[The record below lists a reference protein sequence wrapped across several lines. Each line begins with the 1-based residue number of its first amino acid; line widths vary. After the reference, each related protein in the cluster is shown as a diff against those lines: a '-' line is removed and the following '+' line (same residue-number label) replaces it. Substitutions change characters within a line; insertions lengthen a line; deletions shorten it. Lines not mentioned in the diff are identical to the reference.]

1 MEEKQLK
8 YQKLQFYFS
17 LLNTLFI
24 GVLVVVVLFAVVN
37 VLPKV
42 NDIYNSTMVSLNNL
56 EEVSTTLKEAD
67 LQGMIKNVDKLSTSA
82 ADDLAVA
89 MKKIE
94 EIDVDKL
101 NQSIDNL
108 NAVIRPLAD
117 FFR

>member
-17 LLNTLFI
+17 LLNTGFV
-24 GVLVVVVLFAVVN
+24 GVLVVIVLVVVMN

-42 NDIYNSTMVSLNNL
+42 NDIYDSTMVSLNNL

-67 LQGMIKNVDKLSTSA
+67 LEGMIKNVDNLSASA
-82 ADDLAVA
+82 TEDLASA
-89 MKKIE
+89 MQKLE
-94 EIDVDKL
+94 AIDVETL
-101 NQSIDNL
+101 NQSIANL

-117 FFR
+117 FLR